1 MPNTGNWGDGLINE
15 GTQRFF
21 SYFDIPFKTI
31 RSLEDLRW
39 PFIRDK
45 LFVYGGGG
53 AWCSYWRQG
62 PDKVVRAT
70 KKFRRVIVMP
80 STYEGSYDIP
90 GTTLYCRDRFQS
102 LSNNRH
108 AKFCHDMAFFIN
120 ALESTDGNKNGNGIG
135 HFFRTDKESA
145 GEIDIPKSNIDLSLK
160 GSHETVASGFFE
172 QLLPYEIIETD
183 RLHVA
188 IAACLLGKKVKIYPG
203 GYFKN
208 EAVYHSTLKEFYPQC
223 KFIGID

>member
-15 GTQRFF
+15 GAQHFF
-21 SYFDIPFKTI
+21 SFFDIPFKTI

-39 PFIRDK
+39 PFVRDR

-53 AWCSYWRQG
+53 SWCAYWGQG
-62 PDKVVRAT
+62 PKKVAIAAKR
-70 KKFRRVIVMP
+70 FRRVIVMP
-80 STYEGSYDIP
+80 STYEGAYDIP
-90 GTTLYCRDRFQS
+90 GVTLYCRDRFQS
-102 LSNNRH
+102 LSNNTH

-120 ALESTDGNKNGNGIG
+120 DFKSTNGNGTG
-135 HFFRTDKESA
+135 FFFRTDKESA
-145 GEIDIPKSNIDLSLK
+145 GVIDIPESNIDLSLN
-160 GSHETVASGFFE
+160 GSHKTAVSGFFE

-188 IAACLLGKKVKIYPG
+188 IAGCLLGKKVRIYSG

-223 KFIGID
+223 TFVSID